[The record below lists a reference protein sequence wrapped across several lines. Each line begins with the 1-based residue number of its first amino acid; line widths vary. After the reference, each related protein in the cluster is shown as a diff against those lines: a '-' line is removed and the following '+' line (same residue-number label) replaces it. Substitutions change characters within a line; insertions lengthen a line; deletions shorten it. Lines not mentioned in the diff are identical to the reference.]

1 MLKCVGFFHLQL
13 SPVSLSATG
22 FCIIRDNGLQLYI
35 VFIIIS
41 KYFSILFS
49 LIQQVNGV
57 QG

>member
-41 KYFSILFS
+41 DTSPFYSALF
-49 LIQQVNGV
+49 NK
-57 QG
+57 